1 MPDPATDGK
10 RLVTSDAPDLRIWP
24 RRWILLFIGVM
35 AANGCLPANR
45 IRSTGTVRFDGHPV
59 ETGAV
64 VFQPVGSGGTPAGG
78 LIRSG
83 SFSLEGPAGRQR
95 VEIRGTRAVDQSR
108 LPRTM
113 PRFEG
118 MPVHE
123 DFIPSVY
130 NTASTLEV
138 EVTPDGPN
146 VFTFDLPAAPS
157 RP

>member
-1 MPDPATDGK
+1 MDGNP
-10 RLVTSDAPDLRIWP
+10 LVTSKPPAAWSRLRP
-24 RRWILLFIGVM
+24 PLLLVVGLALV
-35 AANGCLPANR
+35 AGCRPANR
-45 IRSTGTVRFDGHPV
+45 IRSTGTVRFDGQPV
-59 ETGAV
+59 ETGAI
-64 VFQPVGSGGTPAGG
+64 VFRPVGSGAPPAGG

-83 SFSLEGPAGRQR
+83 SFSVEGGAGRQR
-95 VEIRGTRAVDQSR
+95 VEIRGTRPVEQSR

-118 MPVHE
+118 MPLHE
-123 DFIPSVY
+123 DYIPSVY

-138 EVTPDGPN
+138 EVTPDRPN